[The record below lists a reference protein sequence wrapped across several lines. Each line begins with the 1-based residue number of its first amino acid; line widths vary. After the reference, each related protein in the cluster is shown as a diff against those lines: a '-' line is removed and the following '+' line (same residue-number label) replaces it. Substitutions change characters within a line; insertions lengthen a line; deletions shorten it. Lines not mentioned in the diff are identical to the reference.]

1 VRFVCLPLSRELDRE
16 ISQAE
21 YQTREEKQRER
32 ERERERER
40 GALHGGVWSESTA
53 RYISGFARAAAIRTK
68 QEK

>member
-21 YQTREEKQRER
+21 YQTREEKQR